1 MKTPVSTVKRILVV
15 EDEPAISEICRRV
28 LVSEGFAVSIAPDGK
43 IAQDMIE
50 KEEYGLCLI
59 DIRTPAMSGMEL
71 YQWIMAKHPK
81 LTNGVILTT
90 GGAIGKDTQNFLQRR
105 GRQVLPKPFT
115 PDELRTTLR
124 EALGVLKRS

>member
-59 DIRTPAMSGMEL
+59 DMRTPGMSGMEL
-71 YQWIMAKHPK
+71 YQWITEKHPD
-81 LTNGVILTT
+81 LANGVIFTSGDVM
-90 GGAIGKDTQNFLQRR
+90 GGQYSGLSETCCAAVSTQ
-105 GRQVLPKPFT
+105 
-115 PDELRTTLR
+115 TLHP
-124 EALGVLKRS
+124 